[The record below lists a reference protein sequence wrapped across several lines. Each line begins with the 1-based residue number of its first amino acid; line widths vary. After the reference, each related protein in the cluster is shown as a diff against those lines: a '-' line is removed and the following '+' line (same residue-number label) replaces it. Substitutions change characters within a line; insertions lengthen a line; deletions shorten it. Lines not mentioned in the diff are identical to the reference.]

1 MAGYGL
7 LLGGGF
13 LLGAMAAAPAASA
26 QSSAT
31 DALIKASEGE
41 ITVTARP
48 DPAPQV
54 GKARAQ
60 ARTITDASNIFT
72 EPLPLFQTKVC
83 PGVSGLPLDLAEYVV
98 ARIRYNAQGAGL
110 RLGKAGKCEPNLIV
124 AFVLDGKKVL
134 EKLAGKGN
142 TILANIPA
150 FERKQLLNDSGP
162 VHAFVIA
169 EDRTR
174 DGMRAKWDPSSRYK
188 ILETQGAN
196 SLFLLKTRSDIQ
208 KSVVLIDIPAID
220 GLSAKQIADYATM
233 RGLAKTRPV
242 AGDATYGTILNLF
255 APDAGHPAG
264 LTTFDIAYLKTLYS
278 NAPNIVA
285 AAKLGGLKYQ
295 MRKQLAATDADQA
308 GDNN

>member
-1 MAGYGL
+1 
-7 LLGGGF
+7 
-13 LLGAMAAAPAASA
+13 
-26 QSSAT
+26 
-31 DALIKASEGE
+31 
-41 ITVTARP
+41 
-48 DPAPQV
+48 
-54 GKARAQ
+54 
-60 ARTITDASNIFT
+60 
-72 EPLPLFQTKVC
+72 
-83 PGVSGLPLDLAEYVV
+83 
-98 ARIRYNAQGAGL
+98 
-110 RLGKAGKCEPNLIV
+110 
-124 AFVLDGKKVL
+124 
-134 EKLAGKGN
+134 
-142 TILANIPA
+142 
-150 FERKQLLNDSGP
+150 
-162 VHAFVIA
+162 
-169 EDRTR
+169 
-174 DGMRAKWDPSSRYK
+174 MRAKWDPSSRYK

-242 AGDATYGTILNLF
+242 AGAATYGTILNLF